1 MELLAT
7 KKCLFLWLLLFT
19 IKSHA
24 GPADTISTVPDIR
37 ADLDIPED
45 IRSPEH
51 NTFTGDLAE
60 IRERRLIRI
69 LVTHSR
75 TDFFLDEGQIKGVQA
90 DLAQEFVKD
99 LNKNIKNESD
109 KLFVQFIPVE
119 FHQLIPALISGKGD
133 IAAAFLTRTPEREAL
148 VNFVGGQSLTVDEVI
163 VTHNDFPPLENLT
176 DLGGR
181 QIYVLRN
188 SSYVKHLHDL
198 NKMMSIVDVAPIDIV
213 EADKRL
219 LSEDILELV
228 NAKVIDITVIDDYK
242 GELWE
247 KVLPNIIVLDNLKIA
262 TNKHTGWVI
271 RKNSPELAAALA
283 TFTNHVRRGTLLGNI
298 LFRRYFENTQ
308 WIDNPVE
315 QKEREKLA
323 KYIDLFRKYGQQYD
337 FDPLALA
344 AQAFQESRLDNSK
357 KSHRGAIGIMQLM
370 PNTARDPNVNIQAI
384 EILENNIHAG
394 AKYLRF
400 LRDRYF
406 SDSSIEPWD
415 QRLFGWAAYN
425 AGPANIIRVRN
436 ATAKQGL
443 NVNVWFGNVEVLAAR
458 MISREPVRYVAN
470 IHKYYTAYRLV
481 QERDQKRQAAISDV
495 QQ

>member
-1 MELLAT
+1 MQLIPTRRL
-7 KKCLFLWLLLFT
+7 LFLALLLFS
-19 IKSHA
+19 INSNA
-24 GPADTISTVPDIR
+24 APADTISTAPAIR

-51 NTFTGDLAE
+51 DTFTGDLTE
-60 IRERRLIRI
+60 IWERRLIRI
-69 LVTHSR
+69 LVNHSR
-75 TDFFLDEGQIKGVQA
+75 TDFFLDKGQIKGVQA
-90 DLAQEFVKD
+90 ELAQEFVKE

-133 IAAAFLTRTPEREAL
+133 IAAAFLTRTPERAAL
-148 VNFVGGQSLTVDEVI
+148 VNFVGGQSMKVDEVV
-163 VTHNDFPPLENLT
+163 VTHNDYPRLENLA
-176 DLGGR
+176 DLSGR

-188 SSYVKHLHDL
+188 SSYVEHLHDL
-198 NKMMSIVDVAPIDIV
+198 NKKLAMVDLAPIDIV

-228 NAKVIDITVIDDYK
+228 NAKVIDITVIDDFK

-247 KVLPNIIVLDNLKIA
+247 KVLPDIVMLNNIKIA
-262 TNKHTGWVI
+262 TNKQAGWVI
-271 RKNSPELAAALA
+271 RKNSPQLAAAMA
-283 TFTNHVRRGTLLGNI
+283 TFARHVRKGTLLGNI

-308 WIDNPVE
+308 WIDNPIE
-315 QKEREKLA
+315 QKQREKLA
-323 KYIDLFRKYGQQYD
+323 GVIDLFTKYGQQYD

-344 AQAFQESRLDNSK
+344 AQAFQESRLDNGK
-357 KSHRGAIGIMQLM
+357 KSHRGAVGIMQVM
-370 PNTARDPNVNIQAI
+370 PNTARDRNVNIQDI
-384 EILENNIHAG
+384 EKLENNIHAG
-394 AKYLRF
+394 TKYLRF
-400 LRDRYF
+400 LRERYF
-406 SDSSIEPWD
+406 SDPSIEPWD
-415 QRLFGWAAYN
+415 QRLFSWAAYN
-425 AGPANIIRVRN
+425 AGPANIIRIRN

-443 NVNVWFGNVEVLAAR
+443 NVNVWFGNVEILAAR

-481 QERDQKRQAAISDV
+481 QERDKKRQEAISEV

>member
-1 MELLAT
+1 MVQLSSRIFLSLL
-7 KKCLFLWLLLFT
+7 LLLFT
-19 IKSHA
+19 IYIHA
-24 GPADTISTVPDIR
+24 SPADPGSTASDIR

-45 IRSPEH
+45 IKSSEQD
-51 NTFTGDLAE
+51 TFTGDLAE

-90 DLAQEFVKD
+90 ELAREFVQD
-99 LNKNIKNESD
+99 LNKNIRKESD

-119 FHQLIPALISGKGD
+119 FHQLIPALVSGKGD

-148 VNFVGGQSLTVDEVI
+148 VDFVGGQSMIVDEVV
-163 VTHNDFPPLENLT
+163 VTHNDVPPIENLT
-176 DLGGR
+176 DLGAR
-181 QIYVLRN
+181 RIYVLRD

-198 NKMMSIVDVAPIDIV
+198 NKMLSIADVSPIEII
-213 EADKRL
+213 EADERL

-228 NAKVIDITVIDDYK
+228 NAKVIDITVIDDFK

-247 KVLPNIIVLDNLKIA
+247 KVLPNITLLDNIKIA
-262 TNKHTGWVI
+262 TNKQAGWII
-271 RKNSPELAAALA
+271 RKNSPELDSALKIFA
-283 TFTNHVRRGTLLGNI
+283 RRIRRGTLLGNI

-308 WIDNPVE
+308 WIDNPIE
-315 QKEREKLA
+315 QKERDKLA
-323 KYIDLFRKYGQQYD
+323 KFIDLFSKYGQQYG

-357 KSHRGAIGIMQLM
+357 KSHRGAVGIMQLM
-370 PNTARDPNVNIQAI
+370 PNTAKDKNVNIQDI
-384 EILENNIHAG
+384 KKLENNIHAG

-400 LRDRYF
+400 LQDRYF
-406 SDSSIEPWD
+406 SDPSIEPWD
-415 QRLFGWAAYN
+415 QRLFSWAAYN
-425 AGPANIIRVRN
+425 AGPANIIRVRK

-443 NVNVWFGNVEVLAAR
+443 DANVWFGNVEILAAR
-458 MISREPVRYVAN
+458 KISREPVRYVAN

-481 QERDQKRQAAISDV
+481 QERDRKRQAAISDV